1 MIARPLQMVGL
12 FLIQLFACEIPFL
25 VGMERR
31 RHFPRRMA
39 LMLVLFLGSIVGLTW
54 LRSLLP
60 GNDSYVLAQ
69 LKGIAYFLSIILLNA
84 VAVWGCFDTEW
95 SGALFAVIGGYSI
108 EHAASR
114 FSYLIQ
120 TWAYRERAMPPFVEF
135 FVFDFAIPVLFSLI
149 FFFTLILKGI
159 VRKTM
164 PYHDRKILAVSAVN
178 LVICIVLSAFEPRL
192 GNGWVEGSLKMQLA
206 LSANYICAILA
217 CTLCLLLQAGYFKE
231 SELDE
236 KNRTLLQMLSMERE
250 KQRLSQE
257 TIDIINRKCH
267 DLRHQ
272 VRMLEQQTPEE
283 RSVSLK
289 SITDAIH
296 IYDSLV
302 STGNRS
308 IDLVL
313 MEKKLLCDKY
323 DINFTYLVDGSKFS
337 FMDEADI
344 YAMLGNMLENAMEC
358 VEKEPD
364 SDRRIITFQARAR
377 GDMLYISMENY
388 CTLQVSFENG
398 IPTTSKDDKAF
409 HGFGVQSILHIA
421 ESYGG
426 NARFFLENQSFI
438 AEVLIPIPAQA

>member
-1 MIARPLQMVGL
+1 MLLVPLKMVGL

-25 VGMERR
+25 SGMERR
-31 RHFPRRMA
+31 RHFPRR
-39 LMLVLFLGSIVGLTW
+39 LLLTLLLFLGSVVGLTW

-60 GNDSYVLAQ
+60 RPDSYVLAQ
-69 LKGIAYFLSIILLNA
+69 LIGIVYFLGIILLNS

-120 TWAYRERAMPPFVEF
+120 TWAYHERAMPPFVEF
-135 FVFDFAIPVLFSLI
+135 FVFDFAMPVVFSLV
-149 FFFTLILKGI
+149 FFFTVIMKGI

-164 PYHDRKILAVSAVN
+164 PYHDKKILAVSAVN
-178 LVICIVLSAFEPRL
+178 LVICIVLSAFEPRI
-192 GNGWVEGSLKMQLA
+192 GYDWVERSLKAQLA
-206 LSANYICAILA
+206 LSGNYICAIVA

-257 TIDIINRKCH
+257 TVDIINRKCH

-272 VRMLEQQTPEE
+272 IRMLEQQTPEE

-296 IYDSLV
+296 IYDSLA

-364 SDRRIITFQARAR
+364 PDRRIITFQARAR

-388 CTLQVSFENG
+388 CALQVSFENG

-426 NARFFLENQSFI
+426 NARFFLENQYFI

>member
-1 MIARPLQMVGL
+1 MLVPLKMVGL
-12 FLIQLFACEIPFL
+12 FLIQLFVCEIPFL
-25 VGMERR
+25 SGFKTRR
-31 RHFPRRMA
+31 NF
-39 LMLVLFLGSIVGLTW
+39 LFRGPAVFAFFLLSVVGLTW

-60 GNDSYVLAQ
+60 GNLGYVLSS
-69 LKGIAYFLSIILLNA
+69 LVGIAYFVFLITFDAL
-84 VAVWGCFDTEW
+84 AVWRCFETGYK
-95 SGALFAVIGGYSI
+95 GALFAVIGGYSI
-108 EHAASR
+108 EHIASR
-114 FSYLIQ
+114 LSYMVQ
-120 TWAYRERAMPPFVEF
+120 AWVYHGGAMPPFMEY
-135 FVFDFAIPVLFSLI
+135 FVFDFAVPVAVALA
-149 FFFTLILKGI
+149 FFFSLILKGI

-164 PYHDRKILAVSAVN
+164 PYNDGKVLAVSGLN
-178 LVICIVLSAFEPRL
+178 LFVCIVVSTFEQGR
-192 GNGWVEGSLKMQLA
+192 GGDTVEVLMA
-206 LSANYICAILA
+206 LSVHYVCAILA

-231 SELDE
+231 SELDA
-236 KNRTLLQMLSMERE
+236 KNRMLFQMLRLERE

-283 RSVSLK
+283 RSKSLR

-323 DINFTYLVDGSKFS
+323 NINFTYLVDGSKFS

-344 YAMLGNMLENAMEC
+344 YAMLGNMLENAMES
-358 VEKEPD
+358 VEQEPD
-364 SDRRIITFQARAR
+364 PDRRIITFQARAR

-388 CTLQVSFENG
+388 CALQVAFEDG

-421 ESYGG
+421 ENYGG
-426 NARFFLENQSFI
+426 NARFFLENQYFI
-438 AEVLIPIPAQA
+438 VEVLIPIPARA